1 MSDEPAGAPATTAPG
16 DDART
21 APDDVPPV
29 HVGSETVA
37 GFLALSVP
45 AVVLVALGAAGAA
58 TSDAGT
64 PLTALVAAVL
74 TVTAAAVVVGAR
86 AEWSALRAALARGS
100 EGGVLRP
107 SLVEA
112 RDLVAI
118 PIAVVIGAISTYG
131 LAVEAGVTPVVGAGA
146 VGVTA
151 AVLAPT
157 RAVPAYCGAFVGMT
171 SPALFDT
178 YVATT
183 AAAGVAAVLFLAAR
197 PVYHGVGGKLGT
209 TAFVGVTFTAA
220 ATARPFPTAA
230 IPGRETVLLVVV
242 TAVIAAVITFSLH
255 VRVGGSAVAASGLV
269 GVVAGTG
276 FPLALGPEGTLPA
289 AAAFGASFAGMS
301 GTGRLPD
308 ERWVALAGA
317 LVGVIV
323 VYTSPF
329 LAGSGGKL
337 GTIAFGSSIAV
348 HGGLRTTHLVRF
360 RRRLDA
366 ARERDTT

>member
-1 MSDEPAGAPATTAPG
+1 MSDDRAADPVETARGDAPS
-16 DDART
+16 
-21 APDDVPPV
+21 V
-29 HVGSETVA
+29 HLGSETVV

-45 AVVLVALGAAGAA
+45 AVVLVALGVAGAA
-58 TSDAGT
+58 TSDAGA
-64 PLTALVAAVL
+64 PVAALVAAILVAA
-74 TVTAAAVVVGAR
+74 VTAVVAGAH
-86 AEWSALRAALARGS
+86 AEWWTLRAALARAS
-100 EGGVLRP
+100 EDGVLRP

-112 RDLVAI
+112 REVVAI
-118 PIAVVIGAISTYG
+118 PAAVLVGAVSTYG
-131 LAVEAGVTPVVGAGA
+131 LAVEGGVTPVVGAGA
-146 VGVTA
+146 IGVA
-151 AVLAPT
+151 AALVAPT

-209 TAFVGVTFTAA
+209 TAFVGVTLTAV
-220 ATARPFPTAA
+220 ATTRPFPTAA
-230 IPGRETVLLVVV
+230 IPGREAVLLVVV
-242 TAVIAAVITFSLH
+242 TAVVAAVVTFSLH
-255 VRVGGSAVAASGLV
+255 VRVGGSAVFASGLV
-269 GVVAGTG
+269 GVVAGAG
-276 FPLALGPEGTLPA
+276 FPLALGSAGTLPA

-301 GTGRLPD
+301 DTGRLPD

-317 LVGVIV
+317 LVGVVV

-337 GTIAFGSSIAV
+337 GTIAFGSSLAV
-348 HGGLRTTHLVRF
+348 HGGLRTTRLVRF

-366 ARERDTT
+366 ARKRDTT